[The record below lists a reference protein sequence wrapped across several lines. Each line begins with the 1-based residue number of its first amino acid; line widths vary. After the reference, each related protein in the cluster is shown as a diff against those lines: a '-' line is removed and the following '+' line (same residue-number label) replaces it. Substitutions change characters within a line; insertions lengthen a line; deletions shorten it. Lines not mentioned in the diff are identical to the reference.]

1 MVRLPKLGPKLA
13 PTPTDL
19 DDDSMERLAEFVRMT
34 GHDKAV
40 STRRL
45 LWLAVVFAG
54 PLKLKDERSPKP
66 TAETMMLSPHTVV
79 MTPQQFVGVAKVN
92 YYLTQLD
99 AGEPI
104 KPAKVYEVEDGNGW
118 WHLDGLHRLL
128 AARILGRPLE
138 AKIYRTPDQ

>member
-13 PTPTDL
+13 EAPTDL
-19 DDDSMERLAEFVRMT
+19 DDDSMERLGEFIRMT
-34 GHDKAV
+34 KGEKV
-40 STRRL
+40 VNTRRL

-54 PLKLKDERSPKP
+54 PLRLKDEQAPK
-66 TAETMMLSPHTVV
+66 ASSDLIMLGPHTVV

-99 AGEPI
+99 AGEVI
-104 KPAKVYEVEDGNGW
+104 NPAKIYEVQDGNGW

-128 AARILGRPLE
+128 AARIMGQPLE
-138 AKIYRTPDQ
+138 AKIFR